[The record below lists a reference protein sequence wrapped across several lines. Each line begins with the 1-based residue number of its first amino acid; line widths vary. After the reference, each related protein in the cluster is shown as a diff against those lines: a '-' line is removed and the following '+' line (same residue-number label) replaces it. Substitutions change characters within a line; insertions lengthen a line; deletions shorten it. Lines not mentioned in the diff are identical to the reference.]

1 MPLSVPSNDV
11 GARAPV
17 RPCVRGERRRNRGRR
32 RLWWAFPAV
41 GMLAVLPL
49 LQVMPA
55 GAAAL
60 IAYQNVGN
68 QKMVDVAFDS
78 SGNLYTS
85 QDNGNVTVWPLANG
99 VIFGKKVK
107 AGKANTLFTL
117 HDTPALAFDGS
128 GDLFVTDRYGVSG
141 GGIYVLPTA
150 SGSIFGV
157 PVKSDKPTQIVS
169 GIDNPIGLAF
179 DASGNLYY
187 TTQSTIDAL
196 PLVSGTLYG
205 QPVTADTPAV
215 LVTGLIEGGFIT
227 FDGAAQT
234 TQDLFYTDVGNQVSG
249 SASVNVLPGSTT
261 TIYGQ
266 SVFADTPAV
275 LFRGLTDSSGL
286 AIDPS
291 GDLYVDVYGNV
302 GVVSPTAGT
311 IDGTSVI
318 ANTLTQ
324 LATGL
329 LGDLGNTFHDGNLYV
344 ADQDNGS
351 VDELTSP
358 TATIAQVTF
367 GGSPL
372 NPLIMVQG
380 TGFDTAPPK
389 SPPCGTSTGSDYK
402 YGNLFLADIINV
414 WGAGIPGDCV
424 GLTAAKI
431 KKGTT
436 MFGLGSYYLKAGFAL
451 AGGDSYT
458 LGVDGTAVSGT
469 VSYTSPSNATVTAVK
484 PAAGPPGGGTS
495 VTIKGTGLAGT
506 TWVFFGSVP
515 AKQVTVNANG
525 SLTCTTP
532 PGVGAVSVT
541 AVNSSDQVSA
551 TSGAFVYAGAPPAAS

>member
-1 MPLSVPSNDV
+1 MGVSCRRN
-11 GARAPV
+11 ARRRTP
-17 RPCVRGERRRNRGRR
+17 RPGHTGERGR
-32 RLWWAFPAV
+32 
-41 GMLAVLPL
+41 
-49 LQVMPA
+49 
-55 GAAAL
+55 L
-60 IAYQNVGN
+60 IAYQKVGN
-68 QKMVDVAFDS
+68 QKVVDVAFDS
-78 SGNLYTS
+78 TGNLYAS
-85 QDNGNVTVWPLANG
+85 QDNGNVSVWPLANG
-99 VIFGKKVK
+99 VIFGKQVT

-117 HDTPALAFDGS
+117 HDTPALTFDSS
-128 GDLFVTDRYGVSG
+128 GDLFVTDRNGVG
-141 GGIYVLPTA
+141 GGSIDVLPAA

-157 PVKSDKPTQIVS
+157 PVKANKPTQIVG
-169 GIDNPIGLAF
+169 GIDNPIGLAL

-205 QPVTADTPAV
+205 QTVTADTPAA
-215 LVTGLIEGGFIT
+215 LVTGLIQGGFIT
-227 FDGAAQT
+227 FDGAGQGSAAPT

-249 SASVNVLPGSTT
+249 AASVNVLPGSTT

-286 AIDPS
+286 AVDPS
-291 GDLYVDVYGNV
+291 GNLYVDVYGNV

-351 VDELTSP
+351 VDEVTSP
-358 TATIAQVTF
+358 TATVAQVTF
-367 GGSPL
+367 GGSPQ

-402 YGNLFLADIINV
+402 YGNLFLADIINA
-414 WGAGIPGDCV
+414 WSAGIPGDCV
-424 GLTAAKI
+424 GLTASKI
-431 KKGTT
+431 KTGTT
-436 MFGLGSYYLKAGFAL
+436 MFGLGSYYLKAGLAL

-458 LGVDGTAVSGT
+458 LGIDGTTVSGT

-484 PAAGPPGGGTS
+484 PASGPPSGGTS
-495 VTIKGTGLAGT
+495 VTIKGTGLTGT

-515 AKQVTVNANG
+515 AKQIRVNTNG
-525 SLTCTTP
+525 SITCTTP
-532 PGVGAVSVT
+532 PGTGAVSVT
-541 AVNSSDQVSA
+541 AVNSLDQVSA
-551 TSGAFVYAGAPPAAS
+551 TSGAFSYGGAATIPEAS